1 MNKSSLSQQHTLTSI
16 QRNVEIIRYPDDR
29 ILNSIAQKHGD
40 ISEKVFSG
48 LTNIISTAHYNSDYF
63 CTFIR
68 GEQEEII
75 AYASFIQS
83 SKEPQKWFYTDLWVA
98 KEHRRQG
105 LATQIVKSG
114 IKHLSD
120 LCAKTLLCTVAPNN
134 EASLKLQLRLGFNEI
149 NTEPFERFEVE
160 GLKMFALSVP
170 SELNIIPLTDNLT
183 HLLFI
188 CNLLTDA
195 QNSNALHLKPIDD
208 DKCLQFRIEM
218 RDSLVLKPDE
228 NELNYVIRKGSV
240 AIGWLKLNGL
250 ESDDCLWIS
259 MLVIH
264 KKYRN
269 IGASMLAVNFAEKTA
284 QQLGKNNIFIYTT
297 ADNLPA
303 LSLYKKAGYCIVA
316 ENQHLAEDGGTV
328 TKYKLHKRISPH
340 QT

>member
-1 MNKSSLSQQHTLTSI
+1 M
-16 QRNVEIIRYPDDR
+16 
-29 ILNSIAQKHGD
+29 NSIAQKHGD

-63 CTFIR
+63 CTSIR
-68 GEQEEII
+68 DDKEEII

-83 SKEPQKWFYTDLWVA
+83 SKEPKKWFYTDLWVA
-98 KEHRRQG
+98 KENRRQG
-105 LATQIVKSG
+105 LSTGMVKSG
-114 IKHLSD
+114 IKHLSE

-134 EASLKLQLRLGFNEI
+134 DASLKLQLNLGFKEI
-149 NTEPFERFEVE
+149 ETEPFERFELE

-195 QNSNALHLKPIDD
+195 QNINALHLKPIDD

-218 RDSLVLKPDE
+218 RDSLVLKPNS
-228 NELNYVIRKGSV
+228 NELNYVIRKGSL

-250 ESDDCLWIS
+250 KLDDCLWIS
-259 MLVIH
+259 MLIVH

-269 IGASMLAVNFAEKTA
+269 IGAGMMAISFAEKIA
-284 QQLGKNNIFIYTT
+284 RQMGKNNIFISTT
-297 ADNLPA
+297 TDNIPA
-303 LSLYKKAGYCIVA
+303 LSLYEKVGYRIVT
-316 ENQHLAEDGGTV
+316 ENQHIAEDGSV
-328 TKYKLHKRISPH
+328 TTRCKLHKNIRPRQS
-340 QT
+340 